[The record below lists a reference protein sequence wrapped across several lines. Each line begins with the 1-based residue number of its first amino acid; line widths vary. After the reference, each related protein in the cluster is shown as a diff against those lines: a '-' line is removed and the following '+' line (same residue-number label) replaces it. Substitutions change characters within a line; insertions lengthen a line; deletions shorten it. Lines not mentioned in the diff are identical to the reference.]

1 MNCFHLFFSGNNIL
15 QQYTATMMSITIA
28 TIFLF
33 QPIFQPIFQQTIA
46 TIFLF
51 QPTLSTNIVN
61 QHCQQTLST
70 NIVNQYCQPILSTNI
85 FNQSTTI
92 SGRSGDQRTIRGG
105 AVCSGRF
112 VVAHQ
117 PHHDQLGGNGHC
129 NPNAECRQHL
139 AAAALRQPAV
149 PGTVCGGRRQW
160 DLVGDGSLVRSV
172 G

>member
-1 MNCFHLFFSGNNIL
+1 MNCFHFFFLFLATIYCNNIL
-15 QQYTATMMSITIA
+15 QQYIATMMSITIA

-51 QPTLSTNIVN
+51 QPI
-61 QHCQQTLST
+61 LST
-70 NIVNQYCQPILSTNI
+70 NIVNQYCRPILSTNI

-92 SGRSGDQRTIRGG
+92 SERSGDQRTIRGG

-129 NPNAECRQHL
+129 HPNAECRQHL
-139 AAAALRQPAV
+139 AAAAVRQPAV

-172 G
+172 GGSVG